1 MPKTLY
7 VRAHEI
13 AHAVL
18 NCEPAQQKAYL
29 MKSCGDDDEL
39 LQEVRWLLAAAEDD
53 ALDAIPSAIGA
64 VADDVLANARINGS
78 EPGNYRLLEQIG
90 EGGMGV
96 VWLAERQVGAVRQ
109 RVALKRLRLS
119 AVGDAIGHSPASMLQ
134 LARFRE
140 EQKILASLNHPY
152 IARLLDAG
160 DDRDGAPFL
169 AMEYVDGVSIERWCA
184 EQKLG
189 LRERVQMF
197 IKVCAAVSY
206 AHEHLV
212 IHRDIKP
219 ANILV
224 DAAGEPKLLDFGIAR
239 LLDSGVQQ
247 NATRVMTLAYA
258 SPEQIAGRPL
268 GTATDIWS
276 LGVLFYELLT
286 GARPFDDFD
295 TEHAR
300 SEAVL
305 SIAVTPPSLHVTS
318 QARGREISALVT
330 SLQIPAD
337 VDAIVLK
344 ALRRAPEQ
352 RYATVRDLSDD
363 LQNYL
368 AARPVKAHQ
377 GKWLYRAR
385 CFWQRHRMP
394 LAVGVAI
401 FAISAGFTWKTVR
414 AEREARLQAELANR
428 ATQFLVSAFS
438 MTDPS
443 QSERHDFSARE
454 LLDRGR
460 DRIDRE
466 LTDQPR
472 LRARLLDALGNAY
485 RGINEGSAGATLLES
500 AAQLNLSAAVNDP
513 LAAARSLRSKAEAV
527 LAIHGSSVEATQ
539 AAQRAFDL
547 VHEHAAQDPMSLAD
561 VYSTL
566 ALALDVSGNETQAL
580 HAAQEALRLRELAQ
594 ANPHLIALSWS
605 VLCHVNSGSGQHA
618 KARLQCEHAKSLF
631 EQAGAAKSNDYRQVL
646 HRLERT
652 LLYTNQHQSSLAI
665 ARQRMALTQELFGE
679 DSSVLAMERIGLAG
693 QLAELCLF
701 DEALS
706 LLAQGTPVIL
716 RRNGSHSLQYSRALF
731 HTGWLRFLQGE
742 FDLALPLLRQAM
754 TIVETKTKGDD
765 RGTLQI
771 LRTTLA
777 RALIESG
784 QANDEARK
792 LLEQVIHEFGPA
804 QAQASTLTYARLPL
818 AQWHTANG
826 NYTEAETLLAFVDAA
841 GTEVELELHVR
852 AAATRAKILLGRGDL
867 SAAVD
872 QAATA
877 FNLSVRDRGAENPR
891 TARYALAY
899 AQMLRGMREINQ
911 ADRDRSLAL
920 EREYRP
926 RLEKAYPRSSAFRR

>member
-29 MKSCGDDDEL
+29 MKFCGDDDVL

-466 LTDQPR
+466 LTDQPK

-877 FNLSVRDRGAENPR
+877 FTLSVRDRGAENPR

-920 EREYRP
+920 EREYLP

>member
-1 MPKTLY
+1 MPNTLY

-96 VWLAERQVGAVRQ
+96 VWLAERQVGAIHQ

-119 AVGDAIGHSPASMLQ
+119 AVRDAIGHSPASAVQ

-184 EQKLG
+184 QQKLG
-189 LRERVQMF
+189 LRARVQMF

-239 LLDSGVQQ
+239 LLDSGVQR

-276 LGVLFYELLT
+276 LGVLIYELLT

-305 SIAVTPPSLHVTS
+305 SIAVTPPSLHMTS
-318 QARGREISALVT
+318 HAQGLEISALVA

-337 VDAIVLK
+337 IDAIVLK

-352 RYATVRDLSDD
+352 RYTTVRDLSDD

-385 CFWQRHRMP
+385 CFWQRHRAP
-394 LAVGVAI
+394 IVVGLAV

-472 LRARLLDALGNAY
+472 LRARLLEALGNAY
-485 RGINEGSAGATLLES
+485 RGINEGSAGATLLET

-527 LAIHGSSVEATQ
+527 IAIHGSSVEATQ

-566 ALALDVSGNETQAL
+566 ALALDVSGNETQAI
-580 HAAQEALRLRELAQ
+580 HAAQEALRLRESAQ

-605 VLCHVNSGSGQHA
+605 VLCHVTSGSGQHA
-618 KARLQCEHAKSLF
+618 KALLQCAHAKSLF
-631 EQAGAAKSNDYRQVL
+631 EQIGADKSNDYRQVL
-646 HRLERT
+646 RRLERT

-665 ARQRMALTQELFGE
+665 ARQRIALTRELYGD
-679 DSSVLAMERIGLAG
+679 DSSVLAMERISLAG
-693 QLAELCLF
+693 QLAELCQF
-701 DEALS
+701 EEALS
-706 LLAQGTPVIL
+706 LIAQGTPVIL
-716 RRNGSHSLQYSRALF
+716 RRNGSDSLQYSRALF
-731 HTGWLRFLQGE
+731 HAGWLRFLQGE
-742 FDLALPLLRQAM
+742 FEQALPPLRQAM
-754 TIVETKTKGDD
+754 TIVETTTKGDD

-784 QANDEARK
+784 QTGGEART
-792 LLEQVIHEFGPA
+792 LLEQVIHELGPA
-804 QAQASTLTYARLPL
+804 QAQAGALAYARLPL

-841 GTEVELELHVR
+841 GTEVELELHIR
-852 AAATRAKILLGRGDL
+852 TAATRAKILLGRGDL

-872 QAATA
+872 KAATA

-911 ADRDRSLAL
+911 VDRNRALAL

-926 RLEKAYPRSSAFRR
+926 RLEKAYPPSSAFRR